1 MIPFSVRRDGAS
13 SPGLS
18 QEVVAEA
25 GLDPSS
31 PGSAVAGHLG
41 ILQRDSVEELIPE
54 LSDCGFPGLCT
65 T

>member
-1 MIPFSVRRDGAS
+1 MFSFSLRGDGVS

-18 QEVVAEA
+18 QEAVAEA
-25 GLDPSS
+25 GLDASS
-31 PGSAVAGHLG
+31 PGAAVAGRVWEYFKG
-41 ILQRDSVEELIPE
+41 TAEGLIPE